1 MTDKRSNNTVRAEVS
16 GILRQD
22 RGRLL
27 AALIHAV
34 GDFDLAEEALSDAF
48 EAALV
53 HWGRSGLPDNPKAWL
68 LQVGRRRA
76 IDRIRKA
83 KRFRARMTDITR
95 MMEEDEEARSVEADT
110 IPDERLKLIFT
121 CCHPALEEKSRVALT
136 LRTVGGLSTRE
147 IARSFLD
154 NEATMGQRLS
164 RAKAKIGAAGIPY
177 DVPSR
182 DQWDA
187 RLQSVLTVI
196 YLIFNEGWTA
206 SAGDAPIR
214 DTLCSEAVF
223 LARLMSELAPGEP
236 EIEALLSLLVLNW
249 ARRDARHRPGTGLV
263 GLDEQDRSFWNGVLL
278 DEGLSLLDMA
288 VSRGRPGPFQCQAAI
303 QALHVVAAKPDEIDW
318 AQILLLYD
326 RLLAFHPTDVVRL
339 NRAVALA
346 ENGALPEALASVDA
360 LAEGM
365 EGYQPFHAARAEIL
379 RRSGLRTEALA
390 ALERAI
396 ALSRSPDE
404 QRWLAARQAALY

>member
-1 MTDKRSNNTVRAEVS
+1 MDKRLASAARAEVS
-16 GILRQD
+16 EVLRQD

-34 GDFDLAEEALSDAF
+34 GDFDIAEEALSDAL

-53 HWGRSGLPDNPKAWL
+53 HWGRSGVPDNPKAWL

-76 IDRIRKA
+76 IDRLRKA
-83 KRFRARMTDITR
+83 KRFRARASDITR
-95 MMEEDEEARSVEADT
+95 MMEEDEAARSADADA

-154 NEATMGQRLS
+154 SEAAMGQRLS

-177 DVPSR
+177 AVPSR
-182 DQWDA
+182 DQWDT
-187 RLQSVLTVI
+187 RLQSVLIVI

-206 SAGDAPIR
+206 SGGDAPIR
-214 DTLCSEAVF
+214 DTLCSEAMF
-223 LARLMSELAPGEP
+223 LARLMSKLAPAEP
-236 EIEALLSLLVLNW
+236 EIEALLSLMMLNW
-249 ARRDARHRPGTGLV
+249 ARRNARHSPGTGLV
-263 GLDEQDRSFWNGVLL
+263 GLDEQDRSLWNGDHL

-288 VSRGRPGPFQCQAAI
+288 VARGRPGPFQCQAAI
-303 QALHVVAAKPDEIDW
+303 QALHVVATKPDETDW

-326 RLLAFHPTDVVRL
+326 RLLTFHPTDVVRL

-346 ENGALPEALASVDA
+346 ETGALPEALASVDE

-379 RRSGLRTEALA
+379 RRSGHRKEALA

-396 ALSRSPDE
+396 DLSRSPDE
-404 QRWLAARQAALY
+404 QRWLADRQAALY